1 MTGNP
6 AIDLISWA
14 KAGDRS
20 AFDGLVGPFVND
32 AFRLAFGMLHDRE
45 AAEDAVQE
53 ATLRSWRKLH
63 NLRPGTEMRPW
74 FLAIV
79 ANQCRTTVRG
89 RWWSVLRLDRPSD
102 APDSGFEDSFVRGAD
117 LRAALRKLAVDERS
131 LRRFGTPSFK
141 WAPGLVAAVLAVAL
155 VAGLLYSRG
164 YLGPHGSA
172 VNPPKRSIPAQ
183 YGAVTMISPTTG
195 WADWTAGHPRRTT
208 DGGAHWTDVSP
219 PLVLVGGFTGDYFLD
234 ATHAWVLDVLWGQQ
248 LQFVSLGTT
257 DGGRSWQQG
266 AEVTFDAN
274 HNYVVDASGYH
285 GDFRPYFLDAE
296 HGWLMIASNV
306 TGSSSSQSV
315 IDTLYKTID
324 GGLHWTLVSTN
335 AWTYAPGTIG
345 AQTIGCPWGM
355 PRFIS
360 PSTGF
365 MITVDRIGVGR
376 CPAPLGRLALH
387 VTHDGGV
394 TWQIEPLAIDGS
406 SPSCA
411 KSCVLDPPE
420 FVDQL
425 HGFLVLQDP
434 AGSRLLATSDGGI
447 SWSFRSSMPAYL
459 TAWFE
464 TGDRKGVV

>member
-1 MTGNP
+1 MDELIRSKMHEALGVEQP
-6 AIDLISWA
+6 AGA
-14 KAGDRS
+14 
-20 AFDGLVGPFVND
+20 
-32 AFRLAFGMLHDRE
+32 
-45 AAEDAVQE
+45 
-53 ATLRSWRKLH
+53 LRSRVIGSL
-63 NLRPGTEMRPW
+63 P
-74 FLAIV
+74 
-79 ANQCRTTVRG
+79 
-89 RWWSVLRLDRPSD
+89 
-102 APDSGFEDSFVRGAD
+102 
-117 LRAALRKLAVDERS
+117 VDERS

-195 WADWTAGHPRRTT
+195 WADWTAGHPRSTT

-266 AEVTFDAN
+266 AVVTFDAN

-285 GDFRPYFLDAE
+285 GEFRPYFLDAE

-335 AWTYAPGTIG
+335 AWTYGPGTIG

-387 VTHDGGV
+387 VTHNGGV

-464 TGDRKGVV
+464 TGWLDASNGWARPDIPTDPTTQSTATVPVYWTHDARATWVDVHTNLLLKAAEGGFGGLYFVDQHTGFALRSDTSGHPIDLLKTTDGGQTWTVVGPVS